1 MKKVNKLL
9 IAIALIIVTFLVSN
23 SVLAETVSR
32 TFSTYQN
39 GNGRPSGFYSV
50 IAEGGNLPPI
60 IKIVDQDNASNNSVY
75 CFKGGKGFGY
85 GNTATPT
92 TYTQS
97 MSLLQSRASFVSQYP
112 AYESAIPATTAN
124 YNSAVALLSI
134 FADTGST
141 DSINAMI
148 AKVKDPQD
156 NFDFSA
162 FNDYSSISRTGYQ
175 KDIVEAVQQAA
186 LWYFTNPSGAYHP
199 VFDFDENLEPTFK
212 YSTTNGSY
220 VDLKNKANGNHK
232 YWYYTEQYNPA
243 EYLFMKLVDYGK
255 AHAGVNP
262 STYAST
268 STGSTFDKSH
278 RTVVRQDNNYM
289 LVGPYTFTLSDTATL
304 TGATI
309 SVSNYKMFKSNKT
322 TEVTGSTFKDKLASM
337 NGQAFYL
344 QVPNSVDLTS
354 LSITINTTR
363 VTNVINC
370 LTVGANNLANN
381 QPLVEYGSKPYSPY
395 VPDVS
400 ATNIYTFE
408 FNSWDKTIESV
419 TGDCDYTAKYN
430 VVREELDS
438 LEGLKISFLGDSIT
452 TFYKE
457 GSEYN
462 NIYPDGYRGLNN
474 CLSQSEA
481 INNYYPSH
489 SDTVKTWD
497 QTWWGQLLV
506 STKME
511 LGIVNA
517 LSGSMAYDHYNYE
530 NGVVAM
536 QDSRVSTLD
545 DNGVPDIV
553 VVFIGTNDI
562 CSSQPSWYGKSEY
575 TTALN
580 TIYEKIHKFCNPYT
594 DVFFV
599 QMYLSKSASSYKARV
614 DMYNEVIA
622 SVSTDKNCGVIKYA
636 DYLSTVSDQSSVLPD
651 WTHPSLKGCGILA
664 RASEKAIKEFY
675 GIPCKIKVV

>member
-243 EYLFMKLVDYGK
+243 EYLFMKLVDYGI
-255 AHAGVNP
+255 AHSGVNT
-262 STYAST
+262 SKYALT
-268 STGSTFDKSH
+268 STGRTFDK
-278 RTVVRQDNNYM
+278 
-289 LVGPYTFTLSDTATL
+289 
-304 TGATI
+304 
-309 SVSNYKMFKSNKT
+309 
-322 TEVTGSTFKDKLASM
+322 
-337 NGQAFYL
+337 
-344 QVPNSVDLTS
+344 
-354 LSITINTTR
+354 
-363 VTNVINC
+363 
-370 LTVGANNLANN
+370 
-381 QPLVEYGSKPYSPY
+381 
-395 VPDVS
+395 
-400 ATNIYTFE
+400 
-408 FNSWDKTIESV
+408 
-419 TGDCDYTAKYN
+419 
-430 VVREELDS
+430 
-438 LEGLKISFLGDSIT
+438 
-452 TFYKE
+452 
-457 GSEYN
+457 
-462 NIYPDGYRGLNN
+462 
-474 CLSQSEA
+474 
-481 INNYYPSH
+481 
-489 SDTVKTWD
+489 
-497 QTWWGQLLV
+497 
-506 STKME
+506 
-511 LGIVNA
+511 
-517 LSGSMAYDHYNYE
+517 
-530 NGVVAM
+530 
-536 QDSRVSTLD
+536 
-545 DNGVPDIV
+545 
-553 VVFIGTNDI
+553 
-562 CSSQPSWYGKSEY
+562 
-575 TTALN
+575 
-580 TIYEKIHKFCNPYT
+580 
-594 DVFFV
+594 
-599 QMYLSKSASSYKARV
+599 
-614 DMYNEVIA
+614 
-622 SVSTDKNCGVIKYA
+622 
-636 DYLSTVSDQSSVLPD
+636 
-651 WTHPSLKGCGILA
+651 
-664 RASEKAIKEFY
+664 
-675 GIPCKIKVV
+675 